1 MKRSIALIM
10 SMMISYMAFA
20 VDSGGN
26 SVYIDQTN
34 ADNSTVTITQTGSG
48 NNIGDPD
55 DGVTPAFVMDGNNLD
70 ITMTQNGMNNDI
82 VGNLIG
88 GDTTAVITQDGSL
101 NYLKTTQGSFGTL
114 NGNLHL
120 TFTGDSN
127 STELTFASTNNTS
140 NYDYN
145 MTVTGDNNDI
155 TSTMNSKYIDN
166 DIAITGDSNIIT
178 TTQIGYNGTASVHG
192 HKIDFNLIGSNNTF
206 DILQNGVTT
215 HDTIVLNF
223 TGDNSTVNITQH

>member
-1 MKRSIALIM
+1 
-10 SMMISYMAFA
+10 
-20 VDSGGN
+20 
-26 SVYIDQTN
+26 
-34 ADNSTVTITQTGSG
+34 
-48 NNIGDPD
+48 
-55 DGVTPAFVMDGNNLD
+55 MDGNNLD

-88 GDTTAVITQDGSL
+88 GDTTAVITQDGNT
-101 NYLKTTQGSFGTL
+101 NYLNTIQGSFGTL

-127 STELTFASTNNTS
+127 STELNFASTNNTS

-145 MTVTGDNNDI
+145 MTVTGDSNDI

-166 DIAITGDSNIIT
+166 DIAITGDTNIIT

>member
-10 SMMISYMAFA
+10 SMMISYMSFA

-55 DGVTPAFVMDGNNLD
+55 DAVTPAFVMDGNNLD

-88 GDTTAVITQDGSL
+88 GDTTAVISQDGNT
-101 NYLKTTQGSFGTL
+101 NYLNTIQGSFGTL
-114 NGNLHL
+114 SGNLHL

-127 STELTFASTNNTS
+127 QTKLTFASTNNTS

-166 DIAITGDSNIIT
+166 DIHITGDTNIIT
-178 TTQIGYNGTASVHG
+178 TTQIGYNGTASVRG
-192 HKIDFNLIGSNNTF
+192 HKIDFDLIGSDNTF
-206 DILQNGVTT
+206 NILQDGVTT

>member
-10 SMMISYMAFA
+10 SMMISYMVFA

-48 NNIGDPD
+48 NNIGDPND
-55 DGVTPAFVMDGNNLD
+55 AVTPAFVMDGNNLD

-88 GDTTAVITQDGSL
+88 GDTTAVISQDGSL

-166 DIAITGDSNIIT
+166 DITITGDTNTIT

-192 HKIDFNLIGSNNTF
+192 HKIDFDLIGSNNTF
-206 DILQNGVTT
+206 NILQDGVTT

>member
-1 MKRSIALIM
+1 M
-10 SMMISYMAFA
+10 SFA

-55 DGVTPAFVMDGNNLD
+55 DAVTPAFVMDGNNLD

-88 GDTTAVITQDGSL
+88 GDTTAVISQDGNT
-101 NYLKTTQGSFGTL
+101 NYLNTIQGSFGTL
-114 NGNLHL
+114 SGNLHL

-127 STELTFASTNNTS
+127 QTKLTFASTNNTS

-166 DIAITGDSNIIT
+166 DIHITGDTNIIT

-192 HKIDFNLIGSNNTF
+192 HKIDFDLIGSNNTF